1 MAYYRNCWFYPYNAV
16 SYFLIVDRIRTS
28 IKNRV
33 YMPDLDVK
41 TEVKQIKEKK
51 KLKKEREQ
59 TVTERQ

>member
-1 MAYYRNCWFYPYNAV
+1 M
-16 SYFLIVDRIRTS
+16 DRIRTS